1 MPQAT
6 PLDDAPDLCRLSA
19 ADLVQRYA
27 DRSLSPV
34 EATRAALDRAGQVQA
49 RFNAFSHLDIAA
61 ALAAARE
68 SEARWQR
75 GEPRGKLDGVPTTI
89 KDIVWVRG
97 WTVRYGSRAAPGVRA
112 EEDAPAVALLREAGA
127 VLLGLTTTPEF
138 GWKALTDSA
147 LTGITRNPWNAAR
160 TSGGSSGGAA
170 VAAACGA
177 GVLHLGTDGGGSIR
191 IPAAFCGVVG
201 HKPTFGRV
209 PAYPASPFGTVAH
222 LGPITRSVADA
233 ALMLQV
239 MSGRDLRDWYQSP
252 WPLPPVTPLAPRD
265 LRGLRIGVW
274 DTPPRGEVAPDVRL
288 AFIAVLD
295 RLEQAGAVLAPVTL
309 PGGDLWELFRLH
321 WYSGAAARLRGV
333 PAAAHDLVEAGL
345 REVAAEGERLTAAE
359 LMQAQAARAAFGG
372 AFERMLA
379 AHDVLVS
386 PAVALTA
393 FAVGEE
399 VPPGSG
405 LGRWTEWA
413 GFSYPVNLAQAPATV
428 VPCGFGA
435 DGLPIGLQVV
445 GRRGDDAGVL
455 AAAAALQTAIAPS

>member
-1 MPQAT
+1 MTQAT
-6 PLDDAPDLCRLSA
+6 PLDDAPELCRLGA
-19 ADLVQRYA
+19 TELAQRYA
-27 DRSLSPV
+27 DRSFSPV
-34 EATRAALDRAGQVQA
+34 EATRAALDRAAQVQP
-49 RFNAFSHLDIAA
+49 RFNAFSHLDEAA

-75 GEPRGKLDGVPTTI
+75 GAPLGPLDGVPTTI

-97 WTVRYGSRAAPGVRA
+97 WTVRYGSKAAPGVQA
-112 EEDAPAVALLREAGA
+112 DEDAPAVALLREAGA

-147 LTGITRNPWNAAR
+147 LTGITRNPWNPDR

-222 LGPITRSVADA
+222 IGPITRSIADA
-233 ALMLQV
+233 ALMLQA

-252 WPLPPVTPLAPRD
+252 WPLPPVLPLPPRD

-274 DTPPRGEVAPDVRL
+274 DTPPRGAVAADVRA
-288 AFIAVLD
+288 AFQAALD
-295 RLEQAGAVLAPVTL
+295 RMANAGAILAPVAL
-309 PGGDLWELFRLH
+309 PGGDLFELFRLH
-321 WYSGAAARLRGV
+321 WTSGAAARLRGV
-333 PAAAHDLVEAGL
+333 PAAAHELVESGL
-345 REVAAEGERLTAAE
+345 RDVAAEGERLTAPE
-359 LMQAQAARAAFGG
+359 LVQAQAARAGFGA
-372 AFERMLA
+372 AFEQMVA
-379 AHDVLVS
+379 AHDVVVS

-393 FAVGEE
+393 FAAGAE

-405 LGRWTEWA
+405 LGRWFEWA
-413 GFSYPVNLAQAPATV
+413 GFSYPVNLAQSPATV
-428 VPCGFGA
+428 LPCGFGA
-435 DGLPIGLQVV
+435 DGLPVGLQVV

-455 AAAAALQTAIAPS
+455 ATAAALRAVVTPS